1 MGRVQ
6 HVKMF
11 FSMTSFDQLAVD
23 EAMDRVGVSHFAQR
37 PFLDLSGGEKQLVLI
52 ARAIATGCSL
62 LLLDEPFAGLDM
74 DNQCRILSLLRE
86 LASDPGLGV
95 LFSSHEPNHLFAVAD
110 RSLILKREATALL
123 GPCAETLNAGELTHV
138 YGIEIRIVEVP
149 RKYITTKHAIANFN
163 T

>member
-1 MGRVQ
+1 M
-6 HVKMF
+6 
-11 FSMTSFDQLAVD
+11 
-23 EAMDRVGVSHFAQR
+23 
-37 PFLDLSGGEKQLVLI
+37 LI

-86 LASDPGLGV
+86 LASNPGLGV

-110 RSLILKREATALL
+110 SSLILERGETALL
-123 GPCAETLNAGELTHV
+123 GPCAETLNAGELSHV
-138 YGIEIRIVEVP
+138 YGIEIRVFEVP
-149 RKYITTKHAIANFN
+149 REYITTRHVIANFN